1 MPRHKATARPK
12 VKAAVEKASPKPKPP
27 SVTKKVAAA
36 SSEADKDLANALREA
51 KKHIAMADWL
61 AGDLEIESGDYL
73 DAHEFAEVIN
83 EIRLNPHLL
92 GVANA
97 LKLGM
102 QRYDLDAG
110 WTTKKRLT
118 AEELAGLTKRQ
129 KELAETLFVELIGL
143 RSKVHRLNG
152 TIQHIDEAVSDVR
165 EILSKFDKE
174 GEEKSVMGPMA

>member
-12 VKAAVEKASPKPKPP
+12 VKAAVEQASPKPKPP
-27 SVTKKVAAA
+27 SATKKADAA
-36 SSEADKDLANALREA
+36 SAEAAKDLANALREA

-73 DAHEFAEVIN
+73 DAHDFVEVIN

-102 QRYDLDAG
+102 LRYDLDAG
-110 WTTKKRLT
+110 WSTKKRLT

-129 KELAETLFVELIGL
+129 KELAETLFVELLGL
-143 RSKVHRLNG
+143 RCKVHRLNT
-152 TIQHIDEAVSDVR
+152 TIQHIDETVSDVR
-165 EILSKFDKE
+165 EILARFNED
-174 GEEKSVMGPMA
+174 GEKGVKNPV